1 MLLFGQPTV
10 HSVIRSRRKHGDRH
24 LIKTVQL
31 AAVLSIIAACNRA
44 ADAAAPTVTI
54 QTATSPDDL
63 FPGGRVVYPE
73 QNDSVLVAK
82 FGPIE
87 IGATGD
93 FLIPDLSEGNVKHYA
108 RDGHLIRVIGRK
120 GKGPGEFMTPF
131 FARFLRDDSLLVAD
145 LAYHPTLSVFSP
157 DGVFVSSFVLQEVAT
172 LQGLHVLANGNLLL
186 TADSNDRDDEHAL
199 FEVNRQGH
207 IMRELLPIRNVRP
220 TGSERDPSNNWTTFR
235 TSFLAVGADSAYVVN
250 TLSDSLWTVS
260 LATGEYKRLRLEVAG
275 LHLPTAFPEERLR
288 SWKSMFEFPNQVH
301 LTSSIAW
308 WRSSLVITFARGD
321 LASEDAFTVVRWPD
335 GTWSGARGKP
345 RFVAARGG
353 ILAGIR
359 NIGDSLRIDFIDTRK
374 E

>member
-131 FARFLRDDSLLVAD
+131 FARFLRGDSLLVAD
-145 LAYHPTLSVFSP
+145 LAY
-157 DGVFVSSFVLQEVAT
+157 
-172 LQGLHVLANGNLLL
+172 
-186 TADSNDRDDEHAL
+186 
-199 FEVNRQGH
+199 
-207 IMRELLPIRNVRP
+207 
-220 TGSERDPSNNWTTFR
+220 
-235 TSFLAVGADSAYVVN
+235 
-250 TLSDSLWTVS
+250 
-260 LATGEYKRLRLEVAG
+260 
-275 LHLPTAFPEERLR
+275 
-288 SWKSMFEFPNQVH
+288 
-301 LTSSIAW
+301 
-308 WRSSLVITFARGD
+308 
-321 LASEDAFTVVRWPD
+321 
-335 GTWSGARGKP
+335 GTWSGARGRP
-345 RFVAARGG
+345 RFVASRAG